1 MNSCTEFFIMF
12 IYLFLNNIKS
22 YYTVGY
28 SLNIYFV
35 LIPPRLNDLLSINC
49 VGELDQ
55 ITQPIFP
62 NHQFPHIFLSFS
74 CHRIFVYRLSY
85 FTC

>member
-1 MNSCTEFFIMF
+1 MF

-49 VGELDQ
+49 VDELDQ